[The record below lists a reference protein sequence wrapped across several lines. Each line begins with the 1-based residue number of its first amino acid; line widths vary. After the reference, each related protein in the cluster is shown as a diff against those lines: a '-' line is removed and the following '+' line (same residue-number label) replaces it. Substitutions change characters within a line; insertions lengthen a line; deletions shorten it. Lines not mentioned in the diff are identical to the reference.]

1 MDMPPTID
9 SPVSIAILAK
19 APIPGYAN
27 TRLIPAIGAHAAA
40 TLQERLTDRAVAT
53 ALAAKVGPVTVWC
66 APDATHSTFVRLA
79 IRERITLRVQP
90 QGDLGAR
97 MLAATAAGNGPVL
110 VIGTDCPAL
119 TELHLR
125 GAASALREGND
136 IIIIPAEDGGYVL
149 IGTRTAQPTLFSG
162 IAWGTKSVL
171 AETRARIVE
180 RLLVLTERP
189 PLWDV
194 DTEDDLA
201 RLERELPELKL

>member
-1 MDMPPTID
+1 MDMPPPID

-40 TLQERLTDRAVAT
+40 ALQERLTDRAVAT

-125 GAASALREGND
+125 GAANALREGND